1 MYTMYFDMIETVSL
15 DRWSCSIPAEE
26 RRLGFSDGF
35 LLSSSCMSP
44 PDRRLEPSDRF
55 LRSASPF
62 RESRRSPPRLSVLL
76 LRRRSIGTAL
86 YVLDSQSAPC
96 LACLP
101 TNASPR
107 VVYCTA
113 EGEHVTYV
121 GAEGEWVPPSAPIK
135 MNVCL
140 WFEVQQDTGKEG
152 RSRS

>member
-1 MYTMYFDMIETVSL
+1 MYFDMIETVSL

-76 LRRRSIGTAL
+76 LRRRSIGTVL

-96 LACLP
+96 LAYATSGVQSKRTP
-101 TNASPR
+101 VSPR
-107 VVYCTA
+107 TPRLLWCTVLL
-113 EGEHVTYV
+113 GEHFAYV
-121 GAEGEWVPPSAPIK
+121 RARGYR
-135 MNVCL
+135 CL
-140 WFEVQQDTGKEG
+140 
-152 RSRS
+152 